1 MKLNISRKCVKT
13 TVFCEKM
20 VIILFAIQMVCDAK
34 CQVTSVNPLWPGS
47 VHDISI
53 FYRSKIYDTVRNISP
68 RAYLVGDKGYSLGP
82 YMIVPFKQP
91 LDPDNFEDRSC
102 ILIDILFDYMYDN
115 KYMNSEC
122 NMFFFLLNSIAD
134 STMPNHKLGTR

>member
-1 MKLNISRKCVKT
+1 MLELLYSAKKI
-13 TVFCEKM
+13 
-20 VIILFAIQMVCDAK
+20 VIILLAIQMVCDAK

-115 KYMNSEC
+115 KHMNSEC
-122 NMFFFLLNSIAD
+122 NMFFFFLLNSISD